1 MSGECRRRTCVV
13 LSVLDNLAN
22 RLHVYKSETKGDLG
36 LFPVEFHR
44 EGAAIGEMIF
54 NKTFLTFVQVGCKPI
69 TCGTPKTVS
78 I

>member
-44 EGAAIGEMIF
+44 EG
-54 NKTFLTFVQVGCKPI
+54 
-69 TCGTPKTVS
+69 CGNRRDDF
-78 I
+78 